1 MRRQLTE
8 GIARLWRG
16 AHWSKEYGEHPGTVP
31 LIMMIAA
38 GCVAGADRHPAW
50 GPFLGGGVM
59 AAVFGPLW
67 LVGCWHRGDRGTDA
81 MRERETRW

>member
-1 MRRQLTE
+1 MRRQLTA

-50 GPFLGGGVM
+50 GPFLGGGRPCSDRYGSS
-59 AAVFGPLW
+59 AAGTAVIGERTR
-67 LVGCWHRGDRGTDA
+67 CARGKPGG
-81 MRERETRW
+81 E